1 MQEDFEIYSGFAS
14 VYDLFMD
21 EIPYDMWFS
30 YVHELLAVRG
40 ISEGLVV
47 DVACGTGE
55 ITKRLSDMGYETVG
69 IDLSEEMLMVAREK
83 CSSDILLLHQNM
95 CRLELPFEADAM
107 VCLCDGINYLTE
119 EEKLIRCFR
128 SAYQHLKPG
137 GIWVFDMKT
146 PYFYQE
152 VLGNQTF
159 ADNRESASY
168 IWENEYD
175 KETGINSYLLTI
187 YELADEK
194 KDLFIR
200 SEELHHQRAY
210 SQNTIGKLLHEAGF
224 RSITC
229 YEALTEQEPS
239 EKSERIYWIAQ
250 KQMGEENESGL
261 YC

>member
-1 MQEDFEIYSGFAS
+1 MQENFDIYHEFAS

-21 EIPYDMWFS
+21 EIPYDEWFS
-30 YVHELLAVRG
+30 YLCDLLKSGGV
-40 ISEGLVV
+40 SEGLVV

-55 ITKRLSDMGYETVG
+55 ITKRLSEMGYETVG

-83 CSSDILLLHQNM
+83 CSSDILLLHQDM

-107 VCLCDGINYLTE
+107 VCLCDGTNYLTE
-119 EEKLIRCFR
+119 EEQLVQCFK
-128 SAYQHLKPG
+128 SVYQHLKPG

-152 VLGNQTF
+152 ILGNQTF

-175 KETGINSYLLTI
+175 KETGINTYLLTI

-194 KDLFIR
+194 RDLFIR
-200 SEELHHQRAY
+200 NEELHHQRAY
-210 SQNTIGKLLHEAGF
+210 SQNTIQTFLLEAGF
-224 RSITC
+224 QNITC

-250 KQMGEENESGL
+250 KQIGEEK
-261 YC
+261 